1 MESAASVDI
10 LLVVVLVILIVVS
23 RARRRASGEGRPTLN
38 LEAPVRDDAPPRA
51 PNAPDGV
58 AGRVVADG
66 VIPIPIARSRA
77 QSRSFFFLFA
87 STILRISA
95 AVGGFGPS
103 GGYTTYACRLI
114 IDSRFTGFAAKVTVR
129 KMGTET

>member
-1 MESAASVDI
+1 MVRVVPRRR
-10 LLVVVLVILIVVS
+10 LVVVVVVS
-23 RARRRASGEGRPTLN
+23 RARRRESGEGRKTRRRAGGCVG
-38 LEAPVRDDAPPRA
+38 APVRDDAPRA
-51 PNAPDGV
+51 PNAPTGV

-66 VIPIPIARSRA
+66 VIPRSYRAIAEP
-77 QSRSFFFLFA
+77 QSRSLFFLFA